1 MKKNLIALSLLSVFV
16 LAGCTTNEANIA
28 ETTADSFNVTPV
40 ITESVLEESPALA
53 SSEAEVA
60 SVSEELVS
68 EEVTVVE
75 ESVNEASEE
84 VSIEAESSEPVSSE
98 TSSETEEVASDES
111 VLEESQAVED
121 VLESVAEG
129 SYTNYDLEGDVI
141 EDDNVKRALN
151 TVVKFLK
158 ENNHYFDSAEYHF
171 DVLQLE
177 DSNLLEVSIAEQY
190 SDGEIM
196 RGIFEYNIE
205 KRSIEMIYK

>member
-1 MKKNLIALSLLSVFV
+1 MKKNLITLSLLSVFV

-40 ITESVLEESPALA
+40 ITESVLEESQTLA
-53 SSEAEVA
+53 SSEAELE
-60 SVSEELVS
+60 SVSEEAS
-68 EEVTVVE
+68 VVE

-84 VSIEAESSEPVSSE
+84 SSIVVESSEPVSSE

-129 SYTNYDLEGDVI
+129 TYTNYDLEGDVI

-151 TVVKFLK
+151 TVVKYLK